1 MTHPGYFDHVH
12 FCSSFFISFI
22 FYYKYTIVKITNF
35 GASYI
40 YKFTN
45 KAKGLCTC
53 CSRIQCSLRDAARH
67 LMGPGESPDGNR
79 SSRSPWKLIY
89 RNCTIFYINVQST
102 KEKFRLS
109 SLFYHHI
116 LYLVTKQENFSS
128 FSRFFCSRDHSK
140 HLFPKNKFCMILQ
153 ASLQLENTPRPDAV
167 AHSAIGNIPSC
178 LASVFNDFS

>member
-1 MTHPGYFDHVH
+1 MSKFLEYILSQFHSVNVKMTHPGYFDHVH

-22 FYYKYTIVKITNF
+22 FCYKYTIAKITNF

-53 CSRIQCSLRDAARH
+53 CSRIQFSLRGAARH

-79 SSRSPWKLIY
+79 SSGSPWKLIY

-116 LYLVTKQENFSS
+116 LYLITKQENF
-128 FSRFFCSRDHSK
+128 FAV
-140 HLFPKNKFCMILQ
+140 KNIESTCFQKINF
-153 ASLQLENTPRPDAV
+153 A
-167 AHSAIGNIPSC
+167 
-178 LASVFNDFS
+178 